1 MRVLQCGEQT
11 TGIGVIKT
19 NLQALQK
26 LSCYI
31 GIAEVKIV
39 GLEAESILVL
49 KNPLRKWDDASD
61 HL

>member
-39 GLEAESILVL
+39 GLEAGSILVL
-49 KNPLRKWDDASD
+49 KNPLRK
-61 HL
+61 